1 VVANGVANLIVK
13 EGSTTHSEVPAN
25 NVTNASFII
34 QHAGAQRHPEES
46 NPKSTSGKWTRYSV
60 KNREELQDRLP
71 SPTPPLEDEYM
82 LNGKRFRTPSLSDC
96 FG

>member
-34 QHAGAQRHPEES
+34 
-46 NPKSTSGKWTRYSV
+46 
-60 KNREELQDRLP
+60 
-71 SPTPPLEDEYM
+71 
-82 LNGKRFRTPSLSDC
+82 
-96 FG
+96 